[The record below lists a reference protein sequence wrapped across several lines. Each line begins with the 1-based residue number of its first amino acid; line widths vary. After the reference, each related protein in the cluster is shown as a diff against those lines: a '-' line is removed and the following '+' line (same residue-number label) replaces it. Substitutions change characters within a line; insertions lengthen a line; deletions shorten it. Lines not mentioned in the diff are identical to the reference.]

1 MNSPLCQRDLLVI
14 LAAAAAMG
22 GLAQRELLPGQRVEF
37 TSDRIVERSS
47 RDTDPVGEF
56 KNQILGRSQ
65 LENLSGLQKS
75 H

>member
-37 TSDRIVERSS
+37 TSDRLVESRPTEVERSTHIATTQ
-47 RDTDPVGEF
+47 DWKKLVNGF
-56 KNQILGRSQ
+56 VF
-65 LENLSGLQKS
+65 
-75 H
+75 